1 MTAERERQREQESKS
16 DEGEGRDQR
25 TPPPPSVP
33 VVVPRRRENEGV
45 LRVRVRVRALLLL
58 PKKHRHRLLRT
69 RLSRCSRN
77 LASQGGQQQQRAQ
90 RRTTFLTGS
99 SSDRLGPCRGH
110 GRGRRLP
117 LPRPFMIPML
127 LLLLLLSLHCAKGV
141 FIAAP
146 LPHRP
151 PARTPTGASEAQ
163 HPFFF
168 QPSSARVRTPSTT
181 TAKPTV
187 PFRLGRLPASP
198 SPHDDSGAEK
208 PSRAKTST
216 RASPSARAA
225 PTNPKEMLYE
235 IQEQALVDR
244 GVHEEAIMQRNV
256 SPLGETV
263 PPSVEL
269 HSNNHKQKQKPPPK
283 SAASKRPTGPGGS
296 GFGKGGAGAAARP
309 LRRSVRSRRRN
320 NVHEAPPTVDATPYA
335 TALRNDGVVRINS
348 VLPAPV
354 ARTMREWVVEY
365 RAEALQQ
372 VQMGKVASRDRFADV
387 LLRHNRCDLTLP
399 LGPNPVMDAL
409 YSVLC
414 QSSVLPAILR
424 SAFRSSCDNTDG
436 VDDDDDPVLYELST
450 LISDPGSQRQVVH
463 PDNPLLAGS
472 PASVAAASASNGD
485 DDNNNNVPV
494 LLTCFV
500 ALQDVTEDMGP
511 TVYLPGT
518 HTTEAH
524 RQFFSTDD
532 GDGDNNTKDSLL
544 ESNPKVLGL
553 LNEGDCSLY
562 DSRVLHCGSANRHP
576 TQSRALLYM
585 SFRNPRVINPGN
597 PASIRPD
604 LAAQQLTL
612 SQLQALLI
620 EHWTTGTT
628 TATESTTRD

>member
-1 MTAERERQREQESKS
+1 
-16 DEGEGRDQR
+16 
-25 TPPPPSVP
+25 
-33 VVVPRRRENEGV
+33 
-45 LRVRVRVRALLLL
+45 
-58 PKKHRHRLLRT
+58 
-69 RLSRCSRN
+69 
-77 LASQGGQQQQRAQ
+77 
-90 RRTTFLTGS
+90 
-99 SSDRLGPCRGH
+99 
-110 GRGRRLP
+110 
-117 LPRPFMIPML
+117 MIPMLL

-146 LPHRP
+146 LQYRP
-151 PARTPTGASEAQ
+151 PARTPTGASEA
-163 HPFFF
+163 HPFFFF
-168 QPSSARVRTPSTT
+168 QPSSARVRTLS

-187 PFRLGRLPASP
+187 PSRLGRLPASP
-198 SPHDDSGAEK
+198 ASHDDDSAAER
-208 PSRAKTST
+208 PFRARTST
-216 RASPSARAA
+216 RTSPSATAA
-225 PTNPKEMLYE
+225 ATNPKELLYE

-256 SPLGETV
+256 SPLVETV
-263 PPSVEL
+263 PASVEF
-269 HSNNHKQKQKPPPK
+269 HSNRNKQKQKPPPK
-283 SAASKRPTGPGGS
+283 SAASKRPAGPGGG
-296 GFGKGGAGAAARP
+296 GFGKGGAGAAAGARP

-320 NVHEAPPTVDATPYA
+320 NNVHEAPPTVDVTPYA
-335 TALRNDGVVRINS
+335 AALRQNGVVRINS

-354 ARTMREWVVEY
+354 ARSMREWVIEY
-365 RAEALQQ
+365 RAEALEQ
-372 VQMGKVASRDRFADV
+372 VRMGKVASRDRFADV

-414 QSSVLPAILR
+414 QSSVLPTILR
-424 SAFRSSCDNTDG
+424 SAFRSRCDNSDG

-485 DDNNNNVPV
+485 DSNNNNVPV

-518 HTTEAH
+518 HTTKAH

-532 GDGDNNTKDSLL
+532 DDGDNNTKDSLL

-585 SFRNPRVINPGN
+585 SFRNPRVIHPGN

-604 LAAQQLTL
+604 LAARQLTL

-628 TATESTTRD
+628 TATESTTRE